1 VCRTLT
7 AGADSWTQIPAGG
20 GALQSTEMRKSFF
33 GFLLAFFLAVA
44 APCVALDQSRVLDI
58 LLQQGVTADQ
68 VGMII
73 QDESGKIFT
82 LNETKK
88 LKPAS
93 TMKILTAGTS
103 LEFLGPSFQFET
115 QLFNDGV
122 VKNHVL
128 KGSLYMK
135 AGGDPSFNSN
145 DLHLFVD
152 TIQKAGIKSI
162 YGNIVIDDSNFSD
175 IHMLEM
181 RSWTQTASPGNTPLF
196 INVDPPANVT
206 PYSRSW
212 LRAKKRLRRLLD
224 LNDDYV
230 IYQNMVEPDLWTGLD
245 FLQLLKRAGISVVG
259 KVRRGSIPD
268 NAIVLGSVR
277 TPLTRVIYDMLKSSN
292 NYYADMMIRN
302 LASQSGDRPAN
313 VKAGMRFIYE
323 FLDKV
328 GVSRNDYSLNSG
340 AGFTHRS
347 YITAGAL
354 CLVLNHLFEQPVI
367 SPIFFSSLPVA
378 GMDGTLKYRMR
389 RTEAQGKI
397 HAKTGY
403 LSRAVSRYKLRDGV
417 VALAGFATPTEGK
430 TLTFVFLYNG
440 TRSPQLVKNIFDK
453 ICVELVKNPGL

>member
-1 VCRTLT
+1 
-7 AGADSWTQIPAGG
+7 
-20 GALQSTEMRKSFF
+20 MRKSFSR
-33 GFLLAFFLAVA
+33 FLVVLFLAVA

-58 LLQQGVTADQ
+58 LLQQGLRTDQ

-73 QDESGKIFT
+73 QDESGNIFT

-93 TMKILTAGTS
+93 TMKILTAGAT

-115 QLFNDGV
+115 QLLTDGA

-128 KGSLYMK
+128 NGSLYMK
-135 AGGDPSFNSN
+135 ADGDPSFNAS
-145 DLHLFVD
+145 DLYLFLEA
-152 TIQKAGIKSI
+152 IQKLGIKTI
-162 YGNIVIDDSNFSD
+162 HGNLVIDDSNFSD
-175 IHMLEM
+175 IHTLNM
-181 RSWTQTASPGNTPLF
+181 RSWAQTSSPGNCPLF
-196 INVDPPANVT
+196 VNVDPPANLA

-212 LRAKKRLRRLLD
+212 LKAKKRLRRLLD

-245 FLQLLKRAGISVVG
+245 FLQLLKKAGISVSG
-259 KVRRGSIPD
+259 KVKRGSIPD
-268 NAIVLGSVR
+268 EAQVMGRVL
-277 TPLTRVIYDMLKSSN
+277 TPLTKVIHDMLKSSN
-292 NYYADMMIRN
+292 NFYADMMIRN
-302 LASQSGDRPAN
+302 LASQSGERPAN
-313 VKAGMRFIYE
+313 VQAGMQFIYH
-323 FLDKV
+323 FLDNV
-328 GVSRNDYSLNSG
+328 GVSRDDYSLNSG

-354 CLVLNHLFEQPVI
+354 SSVLNHLQEQPEI
-367 SPIFFSSLPVA
+367 SSIFFSALPVA

-403 LSRAVSRYKLRDGV
+403 LGRAISRYKLRDGV
-417 VALAGFATPTEGK
+417 VALAGFATPSDGK

-453 ICVELVKNPGL
+453 ICVELVKDPGL